1 MYSGILIIELFFETD
16 CSMVITVIEGGSLA
30 RSGYT
35 ERVDISILKLRTK
48 LYLVTWKEQ
57 SGATV
62 THIEDHENGI
72 AYYNTTLADGTFHT
86 MRGTIWLLEK

>member
-1 MYSGILIIELFFETD
+1 
-16 CSMVITVIEGGSLA
+16 MVFTVIEGGSLA

-35 ERVDISILKLRTK
+35 ERVDTNIIKLRTK

-72 AYYNTTLADGTFHT
+72 AYYNITLPDGRLYT
-86 MRGTIWLLEK
+86 MRGTIWLLENK